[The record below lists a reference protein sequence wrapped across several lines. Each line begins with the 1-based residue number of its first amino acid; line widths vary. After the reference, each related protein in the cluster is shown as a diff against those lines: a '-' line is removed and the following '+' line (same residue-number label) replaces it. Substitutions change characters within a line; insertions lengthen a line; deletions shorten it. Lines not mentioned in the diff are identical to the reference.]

1 VRCRLM
7 GYLLVVGV
15 LPVVGVGGAVVLLT
29 SGFSRAGQPRLFR
42 VLGAIGLLLSTGLLV
57 LVTATGGG
65 YSIVAAAHELIVATT
80 AALVGAIVLILKP
93 PRARR
98 VAALLII
105 TAYPLMLV
113 GLAQVGSLLSPDA
126 RFVVIKIAH

>member
-1 VRCRLM
+1 M
-7 GYLLVVGV
+7 
-15 LPVVGVGGAVVLLT
+15 VGVGGAVALLT
-29 SGFSRAGQPRLFR
+29 SAFRRAGQPRLFR
-42 VLGAIGLLLSTGLLV
+42 VLGAIGLLVSTGLLV
-57 LVTATGGG
+57 FVTATGGG

-80 AALVGAIVLILKP
+80 AALVGAIVLIVKA

-105 TAYPLMLV
+105 TAYPLMLA
-113 GLAQVGSLLSPDA
+113 GLAQAGSLLSPDA